1 MRLFRESRK
10 RMEFK
15 SLVKEAKDELNHFS
29 QESEKYLLDVFKQ
42 LVEEDVKMSNTIAV
56 DGFEK
61 GTLPELANEARED
74 VIIENPPIARTGH
87 FTYGLLDLIQH
98 RTDRNDELMKVA
110 LFVAKTSH
118 HPFLQRKA
126 LEVLATIGRTT
137 GMTRIEMFLEQ
148 IAREE
153 LGRNFKR
160 AISTWREVRKQE
172 EQMAKL
178 RAHFLPV
185 TVDFPRSAVVLQP
198 VNEIASKMNS
208 LVESL
213 EELFVCP
220 TAPTK
225 PKNMF
230 QLLPCGHC
238 QTRFSWS
245 LEPGYCDVCT
255 IQIEEVG
262 PAWPTGRI
270 HDVLQEIKSECK
282 SLEDYARDFSYEKP
296 IQERISITRTN
307 SESAVTHSADVAR
320 LFKRPI
326 FPRRGSDD
334 ASGSERSLLRAS
346 LENPLVQGSSSS
358 GVLIQV

>member
-10 RMEFK
+10 RMELK
-15 SLVKEAKDELNHFS
+15 SLVKEAKNELNHFS
-29 QESEKYLLDVFKQ
+29 QESEKYLLDVLKQ
-42 LVEEDVKMSNTIAV
+42 LVEEDVKISNTIAV

-74 VIIENPPIARTGH
+74 VIIENPPVARTGH
-87 FTYGLLDLIQH
+87 FTFGLLDLIQH
-98 RTDRNDELMKVA
+98 RTDRNDELMKIA
-110 LFVAKTSH
+110 LYVAKTSH

-137 GMTRIEMFLEQ
+137 GMTRVEMFLEQ

-153 LGRNFKR
+153 LGRNLRR
-160 AISTWREVRKQE
+160 AIGTWREVRKQE

-185 TVDFPRSAVVLQP
+185 TVDIPRSSVVLQP
-198 VNEIASKMNS
+198 VNEIASKMNT
-208 LVESL
+208 LVGSL
-213 EELFVCP
+213 EELLVCP
-220 TAPTK
+220 TAPTQ
-225 PKNMF
+225 PKDIF

-238 QTRFSWS
+238 QFRFSWS
-245 LEPGYCDVCT
+245 LEPSYCDVCA

-262 PAWPTGRI
+262 PSWPAGRI
-270 HDVLQEIKSECK
+270 RDVLHEIKSECK
-282 SLEDYARDFSYEKP
+282 SLESYARDFIYEKP
-296 IQERISITRTN
+296 LQERISITRTN
-307 SESAVTHSADVAR
+307 SESAVTPSADLAR

-334 ASGSERSLLRAS
+334 SSGSERSLLRPS
-346 LENPLVQGSSSS
+346 LENPLVQGSSFNDA
-358 GVLIQV
+358 LIQV

>member
-10 RMEFK
+10 RMELH

-29 QESEKYLLDVFKQ
+29 QESEKYLLDVLKQ
-42 LVEEDVKMSNTIAV
+42 LIEDDVKVSNTIAL

-74 VIIENPPIARTGH
+74 VIIENPPVARTGH
-87 FTYGLLDLIQH
+87 FTYGLLDLVQH
-98 RTDRNDELMKVA
+98 RTDRNDELMKLA
-110 LFVAKTSH
+110 LYVAKASL

-126 LEVLATIGRTT
+126 LEVLSTIGRTT
-137 GMTRIEMFLEQ
+137 GMTRIEIYLEQ

-153 LGRNFKR
+153 LGRNFRR
-160 AISTWREVRKQE
+160 AIGTWREVKKQE

-185 TVDFPRSAVVLQP
+185 TVDFPRSSVVLQP
-198 VNEIASKMNS
+198 ANEIASKMNS
-208 LVESL
+208 LVGSL
-213 EELFVCP
+213 EELLICP

-225 PKNMF
+225 PKDVF
-230 QLLPCGHC
+230 QLLPCEHC
-238 QTRFSWS
+238 QSRFSWS
-245 LEPGYCDVCT
+245 LEPSYCDVCA

-262 PAWPTGRI
+262 PAWPAGRI
-270 HDVLQEIKSECK
+270 RDVLNEIKSECK
-282 SLEDYARDFSYEKP
+282 SLESYARDFSYEKP
-296 IQERISITRTN
+296 IQERTSITRTN
-307 SESAVTHSADVAR
+307 SESAVSHSTDVAR

-334 ASGSERSLLRAS
+334 SSGSERSLLRAS
-346 LENPLVQGSSSS
+346 LENPLVQGSFSSDA
-358 GVLIQV
+358 LMQV